1 MRMVL
6 ILLTFLLSSPMAV
19 RADDTAAIAKLI
31 EAINEGMQ
39 TNPSRMMTI
48 LVINTDVAA
57 ETLKAEKRRTGLSYG
72 EVYVAHSLAMASR
85 RSFKEIV
92 AMKAAG
98 RSWSSIAKTLGVSLR
113 GSTAALK
120 EMLTD

>member
-1 MRMVL
+1 
-6 ILLTFLLSSPMAV
+6 MAV